1 MNWNE
6 FNIQPYSTAIF
17 NNRQHPSINQLSTRG
32 RLQRRGLHSF
42 EAAVGC
48 LRHGLRLH
56 LLGAYGWRDLCL
68 RTHVPWRNGTL
79 ERLERREA
87 GRRGRGQD
95 LRTMRVASTWMI
107 HTFSIPFLG
116 FWKVCLKLRLKRYIL
131 DFDRVERQILRWL
144 FMSTC
149 LQVAPDL
156 RCGRILGL
164 LHCCCGWIHHIFA
177 GEESRFKL
185 HGLGQVF
192 KHFQRSNM
200 TLN

>member
-56 LLGAYGWRDLCL
+56 LLGAYGRRDLCL

-87 GRRGRGQD
+87 GRDRGQD

-116 FWKVCLKLRLKRYIL
+116 FYIRYVWSWGWNGTFLTLTGLRDRYWD
-131 DFDRVERQILRWL
+131 DFSCQRVFRLPQ
-144 FMSTC
+144 TYDV
-149 LQVAPDL
+149 VAYWGCFTAAVVGSITYSL
-156 RCGRILGL
+156 EKSLGL
-164 LHCCCGWIHHIFA
+164 SHID
-177 GEESRFKL
+177 
-185 HGLGQVF
+185 
-192 KHFQRSNM
+192 
-200 TLN
+200 

>member
-79 ERLERREA
+79 ETSGTQGGWKRQRPRFKNHESGFHLA
-87 GRRGRGQD
+87 D
-95 LRTMRVASTWMI
+95 ACLF
-107 HTFSIPFLG
+107 HPFSWIL
-116 FWKVCLKLRLKRYIL
+116 KCLKLRLKRYIL
-131 DFDRVERQILRWL
+131 DFDRVEKQTLRWL

-177 GEESRFKL
+177 GEESRFKS
-185 HGLGQVF
+185 HW
-192 KHFQRSNM
+192 
-200 TLN
+200 LNRPGF